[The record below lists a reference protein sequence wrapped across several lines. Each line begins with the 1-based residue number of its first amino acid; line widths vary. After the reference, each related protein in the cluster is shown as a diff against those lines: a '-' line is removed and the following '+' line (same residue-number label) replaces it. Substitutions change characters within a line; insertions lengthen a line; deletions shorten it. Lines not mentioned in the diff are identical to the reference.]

1 MKDIELLYNSLRKIQ
16 EPKGYFFN
24 RDRQLVMELLTALF
38 ANRKRYGFMACP
50 CRLASEDREANRDI
64 VCPCAY
70 READVAEY
78 GSCYCGLYVSQAWND
93 DIIAHAYVPERRPVE
108 KMGL

>member
-24 RDRQLVMELLTALF
+24 RDQQLAMDLLAALY
-38 ANRKRYGFMACP
+38 ANRRRYGYMSCP
-50 CRLASEDREANRDI
+50 CRLAAGDREADRDNF
-64 VCPCAY
+64 CPCAY

-78 GSCYCGLYVSQAWND
+78 GSCYCGLYVSRAWNND
-93 DIIAHAYVPERRPVE
+93 AMAHEYVPERRPVA

>member
-24 RDRQLVMELLTALF
+24 RDQQLAMDLLAALY
-38 ANRKRYGFMACP
+38 ANRRRYGYMSCP
-50 CRLASEDREANRDI
+50 CRLAAGDREADRDI
-64 VCPCAY
+64 FCPCAY

-78 GSCYCGLYVSQAWND
+78 GSCYCGLYVSRAWNND
-93 DIIAHAYVPERRPVE
+93 AMAHEYVPERRPVA